1 MGRPSRGRQRIEI
14 RRIEEGGRLQ
24 VTFSKRK
31 SGLQK
36 KAAELSLLCGSPVA
50 VVIFSPGRKVFAL
63 GTPSVDHVLR
73 RHAPPV
79 LGEGEEDG
87 LLPALQD
94 GNVVMSSSAIADRAE
109 VENIVRRTEE
119 TKARSVA
126 EKARMDAVGK
136 AVRQAAAKAGRR
148 FWWEADSGVLGDA
161 ELPGFAK
168 ALRRLRVNLQRHL
181 DSLSASANKQLQ

>member
-1 MGRPSRGRQRIEI
+1 MGRPNRGRQRIEI

-148 FWWEADSGVLGDA
+148 FWWEADSGELGDA

>member
-148 FWWEADSGVLGDA
+148 FWWEADSGELGDA

-181 DSLSASANKQLQ
+181 DSLSASANN